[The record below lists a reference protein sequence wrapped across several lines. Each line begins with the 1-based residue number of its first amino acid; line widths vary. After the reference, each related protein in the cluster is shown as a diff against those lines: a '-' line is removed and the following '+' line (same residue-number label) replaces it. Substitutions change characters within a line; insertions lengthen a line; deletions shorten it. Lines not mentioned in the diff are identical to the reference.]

1 MDTAADIIKR
11 DITPFLS
18 PGAEIW
24 ISFFADSQDPIYLE
38 ISQRFLIAKGY
49 NDYLDMMRKVI
60 STGLYV
66 EMGPLPYCF
75 NHIDCTEEYKDWY
88 RSSDTIPGNYP
99 YQVHLSNKKWPLKK
113 VLSMNSHL
121 EIDFMTFY
129 F

>member
-60 STGLYV
+60 STGSYANL
-66 EMGPLPYCF
+66 GASPWCF
-75 NHIDCTEEYKDWY
+75 EDCTKEFRDWY
-88 RSSDTIPGNYP
+88 RSSDTISIGNFQYSE
-99 YQVHLSNKKWPLKK
+99 HLTNKKWPLKK
-113 VLSMNSHL
+113 VL
-121 EIDFMTFY
+121 
-129 F
+129 